1 MASLFRSFN
10 EISYSINAVNPRF
23 AQRSTNPIRRAGMLG
38 VAKVPVDRDN
48 NPSAIRAHRL
58 SFCQSNQ
65 QTRDRPDDDLK
76 VN

>member
-1 MASLFRSFN
+1 
-10 EISYSINAVNPRF
+10 
-23 AQRSTNPIRRAGMLG
+23 MLG

>member
-1 MASLFRSFN
+1 MKFHIRLM
-10 EISYSINAVNPRF
+10 ESIRGSRNVPRTRF
-23 AQRSTNPIRRAGMLG
+23 DAGTLG

-58 SFCQSNQ
+58 AFCQSNQ
-65 QTRDRPDDDLK
+65 QTRAGPDDDLK